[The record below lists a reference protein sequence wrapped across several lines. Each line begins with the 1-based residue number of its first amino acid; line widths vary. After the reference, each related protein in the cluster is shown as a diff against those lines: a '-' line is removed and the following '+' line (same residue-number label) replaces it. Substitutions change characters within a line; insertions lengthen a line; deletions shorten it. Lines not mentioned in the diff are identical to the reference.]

1 MIKEHPMGYLN
12 QGLLSR
18 ERGESHL
25 AKSGLGSI
33 FPPKIIGSSL
43 QAIWKYTSPFL
54 HYNIK
59 DATHLKIYVFISQ
72 NQV

>member
-1 MIKEHPMGYLN
+1 MIKYLMGYLN

-33 FPPKIIGSSL
+33 IFPHKIIGNSL